1 MKCPN
6 CDKKLTNKRI
16 NEVLVKRKNHPRAHN
31 SHKIYCNQKCFA
43 EYRAASKKKL
53 TTCPECGRPKSYPS
67 MRCQD
72 CADIAV
78 SKKWLDS
85 EIKELVVLN
94 PGAGFDYFIDTVIQP
109 KNGRF
114 LYREKLICFLNDL
127 KEIEGIDY
135 VAWLQNPDAMRLVS
149 QDKIPAGFEK
159 YTNGSRR
166 AQSSNIVKRRR
177 KREGLPTRDGWNQV
191 MIKIPREFRWGKY
204 KPR

>member
-31 SHKIYCNQKCFA
+31 SHKIYCDNKCFT
-43 EYRAASKKKL
+43 EYRAANKKRL
-53 TTCPECGRPKSYPS
+53 TTCPECGQPKNRTS
-67 MRCQD
+67 MRCQL
-72 CADIAV
+72 CREIAV
-78 SKKWLDS
+78 SEKWLDS
-85 EIKELVVLN
+85 EVKELVVLN

-114 LYREKLICFLNDL
+114 WFRQKLTYFLNDL

-149 QDKIPAGFEK
+149 QDKIPAGFER
-159 YTNGSRR
+159 YSLGSRR
-166 AQSSNIVKRRR
+166 SGTAAVVKRRR
-177 KREGLPTRDGWNQV
+177 MREGLPTRDNGNRV

-204 KPR
+204 EPR

>member
-16 NEVLVKRKNHPRAHN
+16 NEVLVKRKSHPRAHN

-43 EYRAASKKKL
+43 EYRAANKKRL
-53 TTCPECGRPKSYPS
+53 TTCPECGRPKGYAS

-72 CADIAV
+72 CADIAI

-94 PGAGFDYFIDTVIQP
+94 PGAGFSYFIDMVFQSTSNKYLYKQ
-109 KNGRF
+109 KLNYF
-114 LYREKLICFLNDL
+114 LEDL

-149 QDKIPAGFEK
+149 QDEIPAGFEK

-166 AQSSNIVKRRR
+166 TQSSKIVKRRR
-177 KREGLPTRDGWNQV
+177 KREGLPTLDNTNHL

>member
-1 MKCPN
+1 
-6 CDKKLTNKRI
+6 
-16 NEVLVKRKNHPRAHN
+16 
-31 SHKIYCNQKCFA
+31 
-43 EYRAASKKKL
+43 
-53 TTCPECGRPKSYPS
+53 

-94 PGAGFDYFIDTVIQP
+94 PGAGFDYFIDMVIEP
-109 KNGRF
+109 RSSRF
-114 LYREKLICFLNDL
+114 WFRQKLTYFLNDL

-149 QDKIPAGFEK
+149 QDKIPAGFER
-159 YTNGSRR
+159 YSFGSRR
-166 AQSSNIVKRRR
+166 TQSSKTAKRRR
-177 KREGLPTRDGWNQV
+177 KREGLPTRDDGNHV
-191 MIKIPREFRWGKY
+191 MIKIPRKFRWGKY